1 MQVLYKSQLSGLSKM
16 KIVFRSVVL
25 LMLGLALPWL
35 SGCNSGGPQMVPI
48 RGIVMYKG
56 AALTDVSQ
64 GIVRDLPKGSGSR
77 AREATGRIQPDGSFI
92 MTTFQKDDGVVAG
105 EYDITVSAY
114 SGRLLSRQETE
125 SGVHTAGPKLLVP
138 DRYLKP
144 GSSGLS
150 DSVASGHSGF
160 KKIELTDKS

>member
-1 MQVLYKSQLSGLSKM
+1 MTY
-16 KIVFRSVVL
+16 R
-25 LMLGLALPWL
+25 
-35 SGCNSGGPQMVPI
+35 
-48 RGIVMYKG
+48 
-56 AALTDVSQ
+56 
-64 GIVRDLPKGSGSR
+64 R
-77 AREATGRIQPDGSFI
+77 ASCAICPEEPAPELREATGRIQPDGSFV

-114 SGRLLSRQETE
+114 SGQLLSRQETE
-125 SGVHTAGPKLLVP
+125 AGVHTAGPKLLVP

>member
-1 MQVLYKSQLSGLSKM
+1 MNT
-16 KIVFRSVVL
+16 VFRRFVMLV
-25 LMLGLALPWL
+25 LGLALPWL

-48 RGIVMYKG
+48 RGIVTYKG
-56 AALTDVSQ
+56 APLTDVSQ
-64 GIVRDLPKGSGSR
+64 GIVRYLPRAAGSR
-77 AREATGRIQPDGSFI
+77 AREATGRIKPDGSFV

-114 SGRLLSRQETE
+114 SGQLLSRQETE

-144 GSSGLS
+144 SSSGLS

-160 KKIELTDKS
+160 KKIELTDRS